1 VNICQ
6 APASTTLSEG
16 ITSHRRNRGLTL
28 TVIVTMALGLALS
41 GSTALAQSAVPFL
54 EAPVMPDVKPP
65 ASAAFTLTVNGT
77 GFASNAVVSWNGT
90 ALTTTF
96 VSKSQL
102 TASVPAADLVKNGT
116 GSVTVS
122 NGGVVSNVEFFQ
134 VIKGGYSVG
143 YGKLDS
149 PTDTTPADVTAAD
162 FRNDGN
168 YDVVVATGDNTVS
181 VLLGNG
187 DGTFQAHVEY
197 PVPGHPSA
205 IIHGDFNGDGKMDI
219 ATADPYTSQ
228 VTVLLGNGDGTFQIH
243 QEYAVSTEPV
253 ALAAADVNGDGKL
266 DIIAVNLKA
275 NTVSVL
281 LGNGDGTFQAHKDY
295 ATGNGPSSVAI
306 GDFNGDG
313 KLDLAVVNNTD
324 ATVSILLGNG
334 DGSFQTEVPYPTA
347 VGANSVAVGEF
358 TGNGFLDLAVGTS
371 NKQVSVLMGNGNG
384 TFQAHKEYSI
394 GANAVA
400 VAIADVNADG
410 KLDLISANY
419 NDDTVSVLLGNGDG
433 TFKAESIFPTSA
445 GPSGLAIAD
454 FKNDGKL
461 DIVTANA
468 TANTVSALTDSP
480 ISISPNIVAFGTQ
493 TSGYSYASKPLTL
506 KNSGTSAYTVGS
518 IAFIGTEA
526 TDFSQSNTCGGAGGT
541 VAAGK
546 TCTFTIT
553 FSPKASEI
561 ANAQM
566 TITAANGSVFAVQLL
581 GTGNIPIY
589 LTPRNMSFD
598 TYQLVGT
605 KSAGKT
611 DTFTNK
617 SGVDIYFTLIDLEGA
632 NENEFSFTSTCA
644 GGGPPFNYSVP
655 LLPGASCTST
665 IYFSPVQS
673 GGANDTQVYYGNMT
687 LMKQGLLIQAEGTA
701 VKVTPTSLTF
711 PSTTV
716 GATSAPMTVTF
727 QNAGSVPLPISS
739 ATFMG
744 SFPYWN
750 LSSNTCGSSVPANS
764 TCTYGITFTPQA
776 AGTFTATFS
785 IGDQDPTGPQQISL
799 TGTGN

>member
-1 VNICQ
+1 
-6 APASTTLSEG
+6 
-16 ITSHRRNRGLTL
+16 
-28 TVIVTMALGLALS
+28 
-41 GSTALAQSAVPFL
+41 
-54 EAPVMPDVKPP
+54 
-65 ASAAFTLTVNGT
+65 
-77 GFASNAVVSWNGT
+77 
-90 ALTTTF
+90 
-96 VSKSQL
+96 
-102 TASVPAADLVKNGT
+102 
-116 GSVTVS
+116 
-122 NGGVVSNVEFFQ
+122 
-134 VIKGGYSVG
+134 
-143 YGKLDS
+143 
-149 PTDTTPADVTAAD
+149 
-162 FRNDGN
+162 
-168 YDVVVATGDNTVS
+168 
-181 VLLGNG
+181 
-187 DGTFQAHVEY
+187 
-197 PVPGHPSA
+197 
-205 IIHGDFNGDGKMDI
+205 
-219 ATADPYTSQ
+219 
-228 VTVLLGNGDGTFQIH
+228 
-243 QEYAVSTEPV
+243 
-253 ALAAADVNGDGKL
+253 
-266 DIIAVNLKA
+266 
-275 NTVSVL
+275 
-281 LGNGDGTFQAHKDY
+281 
-295 ATGNGPSSVAI
+295 
-306 GDFNGDG
+306 
-313 KLDLAVVNNTD
+313 
-324 ATVSILLGNG
+324 
-334 DGSFQTEVPYPTA
+334 
-347 VGANSVAVGEF
+347 
-358 TGNGFLDLAVGTS
+358 
-371 NKQVSVLMGNGNG
+371 
-384 TFQAHKEYSI
+384 
-394 GANAVA
+394 
-400 VAIADVNADG
+400 
-410 KLDLISANY
+410 
-419 NDDTVSVLLGNGDG
+419 
-433 TFKAESIFPTSA
+433 
-445 GPSGLAIAD
+445 
-454 FKNDGKL
+454 
-461 DIVTANA
+461 
-468 TANTVSALTDSP
+468 
-480 ISISPNIVAFGTQ
+480 
-493 TSGYSYASKPLTL
+493 
-506 KNSGTSAYTVGS
+506 VGS